1 MLLDVGFLFQKPVF
15 IGLVAVVRSDG
26 YKMLRNISGEA
37 ASFADLKLQLLDV
50 EISSLRI
57 GVRSS
62 IAGKSL
68 SQIELRKR
76 SGITVLAIRQ
86 NSKILSNPDGDIQ
99 LYANDVLFVLGPP
112 EKVAGAMGL
121 FHNPGMD

>member
-1 MLLDVGFLFQKPVF
+1 
-15 IGLVAVVRSDG
+15 
-26 YKMLRNISGEA
+26 MLRNISGEA